1 LTKLSPSVGGPLFW
15 EHSVYMYVCMLGY
28 PPMALFL
35 NKTGRPIALS
45 CEYALY
51 QRGSLL
57 EVKKC
62 HFTKHLQLNCTLKML
77 ALI

>member
-1 LTKLSPSVGGPLFW
+1 
-15 EHSVYMYVCMLGY
+15 MLGY

-45 CEYALY
+45 CEYAAY

-57 EVKKC
+57 KVGNIVFVINVNLNLNVNFKC
-62 HFTKHLQLNCTLKML
+62 
-77 ALI
+77 